1 VADQVASIYQLLQ
14 EADQAYAQAEA
25 TIALAKG
32 QRLIMA
38 AQEEQLQRARSAL
51 IQVRALQHNVDV
63 EAVRAKVQE
72 AVEGSRTA
80 LEGAQAALQDVR
92 IRRIAMVISL
102 VVIGL
107 TVLALYY
114 IKRELDRELE
124 ERRARAR
131 ERTQ

>member
-1 VADQVASIYQLLQ
+1 
-14 EADQAYAQAEA
+14 
-25 TIALAKG
+25 
-32 QRLIMA
+32 
-38 AQEEQLQRARSAL
+38 
-51 IQVRALQHNVDV
+51 
-63 EAVRAKVQE
+63 
-72 AVEGSRTA
+72 
-80 LEGAQAALQDVR
+80 
-92 IRRIAMVISL
+92 MVISL